1 MEAPGQTFDF
11 ECWTFGRDIVVANFG
26 GDHARHITA
35 EDDAAAIAATLEAF
49 VRVVGSSAR
58 KSFTGGSVHAWHRDP
73 LSLGCY
79 SHCLPGHAD
88 ARAKLA
94 EPVANR
100 IFFAGEATG
109 GEDFGGAMTAG
120 GAFLAGQAAALR
132 AAGF

>member
-1 MEAPGQTFDF
+1 M
-11 ECWTFGRDIVVANFG
+11 
-26 GDHARHITA
+26 
-35 EDDAAAIAATLEAF
+35 
-49 VRVVGSSAR
+49 RVVGADAR
-58 KSFTGGSVHAWHRDP
+58 KSFAGGSVHAWHRDP

-94 EPVANR
+94 EPIANR

-120 GAFLAGQAAALR
+120 GAFLAGQAAAR
-132 AAGF
+132 RTAGL

>member
-1 MEAPGQTFDF
+1 
-11 ECWTFGRDIVVANFG
+11 
-26 GDHARHITA
+26 
-35 EDDAAAIAATLEAF
+35 
-49 VRVVGSSAR
+49 VRVVGGNAR
-58 KSFTGGSVHAWHRDP
+58 KSFVGGSVHAWHRDL

-100 IFFAGEATG
+100 IFFAGEAIG

-132 AAGF
+132 AAGR